1 VSYRINEIFYSIQ
14 GEGYWA
20 GRAAVF
26 VRFSDCNLWD
36 GDPAS
41 RASAICSFCDTDFVA
56 ATEMEDAGA
65 VVNAVEDVMPR
76 MRSWAEPMVIFT
88 GGEPLLQLD
97 ADLVEA
103 FRRAGFY
110 TALETNGTLP
120 LKELPVD
127 WVCVSPKTPTVRI
140 THGDELKLV
149 YPQDRVTPERFADLS
164 FAHFWLSPRNA
175 VDSLSADNVQKTL
188 DYLLVHPQWRLNTQ
202 VHKVIGVR

>member
-1 VSYRINEIFYSIQ
+1 MTYRINEIFYSIQ

-36 GDPAS
+36 GDPA
-41 RASAICSFCDTDFVA
+41 RRESAICSFCDTDFVA
-56 ATEMEDAGA
+56 ATEMEDVDA
-65 VVNAVEDVMPR
+65 VVNAAEDVMPR
-76 MRSWAEPMVIFT
+76 MQGWAEPMVIFT

-97 ADLVEA
+97 GDLVDG

-120 LKELPVD
+120 LNGLGVD
-127 WVCVSPKTPTVRI
+127 WVCVSPKTRTVRI
-140 THGDELKLV
+140 RKGDELKLV
-149 YPQDRVTPERFADLS
+149 YPQDRVTPDHFAHLD

-175 VDSLSADNVQKTL
+175 VDRLSTDNAQKAV
-188 DYLLVHPQWRLNTQ
+188 DYLLTHPQWRLNTQ